1 MISSTPRLALLSAAA
16 LLLAACSEP
25 APTGPQVL
33 IGATLFDTST
43 RSTVD
48 RAVVI
53 VEHDRFKAVGD
64 QPTLPIPPGS
74 NKLDLT
80 GRFLIPT
87 PVKLPSDAGYP
98 RFKTLAEM
106 RKLVQG
112 GAKVIVGVPLDAASL
127 DAALL
132 EELKLKQV
140 ILFPALTTLETEP
153 HNLKRGRELAKT
165 LHDAGVMLAVNGHES
180 AHREWKFLSE
190 AGLSVEAIIQAT
202 TLHAH
207 QAEPAAASS
216 SGRIAAGLPAD
227 LYVLKCDP
235 RDDIACLVKV
245 ERALQNG
252 AWVQPPALGEN

>member
-1 MISSTPRLALLSAAA
+1 MISFTPRLALLSAAA

-33 IGATLFDTST
+33 IGATLLDSST
-43 RSTVD
+43 RSTID

-74 NKLDLT
+74 HKLDLT

-87 PVKLPSDAGYP
+87 PVELPSNTK
-98 RFKTLAEM
+98 FVHVKTLAEM
-106 RKLVQG
+106 QKLLIG
-112 GAKVIVGVPLDAASL
+112 GAKVIHGLPLDAATL
-127 DAALL
+127 EAALL
-132 EELKLKQV
+132 QDWKRDEIIV
-140 ILFPALTTLETEP
+140 FPWLNSLEVQP
-153 HNLKRGRELAKT
+153 HYLKRGRELAKA
-165 LHDAGVMLAVNGHES
+165 LFDSGVKLGVSGVES

-190 AGLSVEAIIQAT
+190 AGLPAEAIIQAT
-202 TLHAH
+202 TLHAA
-207 QAEPAAASS
+207 QAISGPSAS

-245 ERALQNG
+245 ERAMKNG
-252 AWVQPPALGEN
+252 QWVQPPALGEN

>member
-1 MISSTPRLALLSAAA
+1 MISPSPRLCLAAIA
-16 LLLAACSEP
+16 PLLLAACSEP
-25 APTGPQVL
+25 APTGPEVL
-33 IGATLFDTST
+33 IGATLFDATT
-43 RSTVD
+43 RATVD

-74 NKLDLT
+74 RKLDLT

-87 PVKLPSDAGYP
+87 PVKLPPNAGHP
-98 RFKTLAEM
+98 RFKTLADM
-106 RKLVQG
+106 RNLIDS
-112 GAKVIVGVPLDAASL
+112 GAKVIKGVPLDAATL
-127 DAALL
+127 DPALL
-132 EELKLKQV
+132 ADLKQKQV
-140 ILFPALTTLETEP
+140 IVFPSLITLEAEP
-153 HNLKRGRELAKT
+153 HNLKRGRELTKA
-165 LHDAGVMLAVNGHES
+165 LYDSGVTIAVNGAES

-190 AGLSVEAIIQAT
+190 AGLPAEAIIQAS
-202 TLHAH
+202 TLHAA
-207 QAEPAAASS
+207 QAISAP
-216 SGRIAAGLPAD
+216 SGRIATSSPAD

>member
-1 MISSTPRLALLSAAA
+1 MISSTPRLALLSLAA

-33 IGATLFDTST
+33 IGATLFDSST

-48 RAVVI
+48 RAVLI

-87 PVKLPSDAGYP
+87 PVKLPPNANHP

-106 RKLVQG
+106 RKLIDS
-112 GAKVIVGVPLDAASL
+112 GAKVIKGLPLDAPSL
-127 DAALL
+127 DPTLIAAL
-132 EELKLKQV
+132 KNNQV
-140 ILFPALTTLETEP
+140 IVFPSLITLELEP
-153 HNLKRGRELAKT
+153 HNLKRGRELAKA
-165 LHDAGVMLAVNGHES
+165 LYDAGVKLGVNGAES

-190 AGLSVEAIIQAT
+190 AGLPAEAIIQAT
-202 TLHAH
+202 TLHA
-207 QAEPAAASS
+207 AEAISAS
-216 SGRIAAGLPAD
+216 SGRIASSSPAH

-245 ERALQNG
+245 ERAMENG
-252 AWVQPPALGEN
+252 GWIQPPALGEN

>member
-1 MISSTPRLALLSAAA
+1 MISSTPRLALITAVA

-33 IGATLFDTST
+33 IGATLFDSSSRATI
-43 RSTVD
+43 D

-53 VEHDRFKAVGD
+53 VENDRFKAVGD

-74 NKLDLT
+74 QKLDLT

-87 PVKLPSDAGYP
+87 PVELPSNTK
-98 RFKTLAEM
+98 FVHVKTLAEM
-106 RKLVQG
+106 QKLLIG
-112 GAKVIVGVPLDAASL
+112 GAKVIHGLPLDAATL
-127 DAALL
+127 EAALL
-132 EELKLKQV
+132 ENWKRAEIIV
-140 ILFPALTTLETEP
+140 FPWLNSLEAEP
-153 HNLKRGRELAKT
+153 HNLKRGRELAKA
-165 LHDAGVMLAVNGHES
+165 LFDSGAKVGVSGVGS

-190 AGLSVEAIIQAT
+190 AGLPAEGIIQAT
-202 TLHAH
+202 TLHAA
-207 QAEPAAASS
+207 QAISASS

-245 ERALQNG
+245 ERALKNG
-252 AWVQPPALGEN
+252 QWVQPPALGEN